1 MFYHKKRYRVIL
13 IRRYE
18 CFARNARRG
27 NLLSYENVWQRDLF
41 VLRNATNVRCDFRM
55 LRERYVEN

>member
-41 VLRNATNVRCDFRM
+41 VLRNATNLF
-55 LRERYVEN
+55 